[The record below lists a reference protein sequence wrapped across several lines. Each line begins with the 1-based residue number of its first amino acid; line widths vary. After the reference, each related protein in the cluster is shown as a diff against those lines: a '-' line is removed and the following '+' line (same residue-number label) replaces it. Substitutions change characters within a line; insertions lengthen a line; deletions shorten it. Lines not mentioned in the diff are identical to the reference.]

1 MTKWIMMTNDNFEP
15 VLDCY
20 LIKLDCYFYNNSDEN
35 VNKAPI
41 IEHCDKGC
49 QHSYEW
55 KTQKPTPDL

>member
-1 MTKWIMMTNDNFEP
+1 MMTNDNFEP

-49 QHSYEW
+49 QHSYE
-55 KTQKPTPDL
+55 